1 MKLIKVAQWI
11 SVGDAVNENETG
23 ENLRLYSL
31 DHYVTITG
39 VYTDDVKNKTFFRVL
54 SWGREYYIK
63 YRDYIDYVNEFSS
76 YLFSNI
82 LYIG

>member
-11 SVGDAVNENETG
+11 SVGYAVNENETG
-23 ENLRLYSL
+23 EKLGLYSL
-31 DHYVTITG
+31 EHYVTITG
-39 VYTDDVKNKTFFRVL
+39 VYIDDVKNETFFRVS

-63 YRDYIDYVNEFSS
+63 YRDYIEYVNEFSS